1 MTDNKFPE
9 FCQWEITNKCDNKCD
24 GCNTYKFPEK
34 ESISYL
40 TAIEIINVLA
50 KIGIKR
56 LEFIGGEPTLY
67 PHLKDLIKYINDVW
81 PINCFMILTNALN
94 MEKLA
99 ELMPHLSLK
108 GGLVVSINYPEWQC
122 RHLISKNQDIGMVR
136 KSLAGWRALKEYSK
150 HCLVRVNCVINRL
163 NVNTFTEVAHE
174 VINQGGI
181 FSFCPMLY
189 KRQRFNSGV
198 NLTFRSDVIGFA
210 LLKENKRAL
219 EKSILEIKKLKEK
232 ESDKIAPNAEYIEF
246 LINAC
251 KNPGDKYSMSCEGLG
266 IPYLRI
272 SSSMGIDKSG
282 RYDSV
287 LLRACSDVLGEK
299 INKITVLDL
308 LDPKIKNALGEI
320 YQSDYEVKKCQE
332 NEGCMWSVTFV
343 LNFLKNQSI
352 TK

>member
-1 MTDNKFPE
+1 MTDNKFPD
-9 FCQWEITNKCDNKCD
+9 FCQWEITNHCDNGCE

-34 ESISYL
+34 ESISYMM
-40 TAIEIINVLA
+40 AIETVNILA

-67 PHLKDLIKYINDVW
+67 PHLTGLIKYINDVW
-81 PINCFMILTNALN
+81 LIDRFMVLTNGLN
-94 MEKLA
+94 TEKLE
-99 ELMPHLSLK
+99 ELKPHLSLK

-122 RHLISKNQDIGMVR
+122 DYLISQGQDTGMAR
-136 KSLAGWRALKEYSK
+136 KSLAGWKTIKEYSK
-150 HCLVRVNCVINRL
+150 HCLVRVNCVINRM
-163 NVNTFTEVAHE
+163 NVNTFPEVARE
-174 VINQGGI
+174 VISQGGI

-198 NLTFRSDVIGFA
+198 NLTFRSDVIGRA

-232 ESDKIAPNAEYIEF
+232 YPDKIAPSIEYIEF

-251 KNPGDKYSMSCEGLG
+251 KNPGDKYSIDCRDLG
-266 IPYLRI
+266 IPYIRL
-272 SSSMGIDKSG
+272 SSFTGITRDG

-287 LLRACSDVLGEK
+287 LLRACSDVLGK
-299 INKITVLDL
+299 KMNKITVLDL
-308 LDPKIKNALGEI
+308 LNPEIRNNLGEI
-320 YQSDYEVKKCQE
+320 YQSDDEVKKCQE

-343 LNFLKNQSI
+343 LKNLKNQ
-352 TK
+352 